1 MKKTLPIALLA
12 LFVSLTSFVFAQAN
26 AINLNEL
33 VAAIE
38 ETPEDTASLVEEA
51 VRNSPEQA
59 YEITERLLATFP
71 DLAEEII
78 YGAIAG
84 MPEPL
89 SEEDIEQYLLQTVS
103 FRPALAPDIVI
114 GARRATTPAM
124 EPVITSTVRLALQQI
139 ISQDGL
145 GVLGRTSR
153 SSVPGEDNYDPTIH
167 QIISPSQNP
176 ATN

>member
-12 LFVSLTSFVFAQAN
+12 LFVSLTSLIFAQDN
-26 AINLNEL
+26 TTINLNEL

-38 ETPEDTASLVEEA
+38 ETPENTASLVEEA
-51 VRNSPEQA
+51 VRNSANQA
-59 YEITERLLATFP
+59 SEITERLLATFP
-71 DLAEEII
+71 DLAEEIV

-89 SEEDIEQYLLQTVS
+89 SEEDLEQYLLQIVQ

-124 EPVITSTVRLALQQI
+124 EPVITATVRLALQHI
-139 ISQDGL
+139 IAQQGL
-145 GVLGRTSR
+145 GVLGRTNR
-153 SSVPGEDNYDPTIH
+153 SSVPGDDFYDPTIH
-167 QIISPSQNP
+167 QVISPSQNP
-176 ATN
+176 